1 MSALWHF
8 YWPILVAAV
17 VIGVVAG
24 TADLRRFRSKPRFA
38 WLGIGAVLSLAIAL
52 AWHGPGGAAERL
64 ARSIERSARTTLVTY
79 EMPAVTARLDRAPL
93 ERTLI
98 LSGPGNDFQQREL
111 VRIMDEIPGVAAV
124 EWDRPIRGRRR

>member
-1 MSALWHF
+1 MTALWHF
-8 YWPILVAAV
+8 YWPILVAAAV
-17 VIGVVAG
+17 AGVVAG
-24 TADLRRFRSKPRFA
+24 TADLRRFRSKPGF
-38 WLGIGAVLSLAIAL
+38 

-64 ARSIERSARTTLVTY
+64 ARSVERSARATLVNY

-124 EWDRPIRGRRR
+124 EWDRPIG